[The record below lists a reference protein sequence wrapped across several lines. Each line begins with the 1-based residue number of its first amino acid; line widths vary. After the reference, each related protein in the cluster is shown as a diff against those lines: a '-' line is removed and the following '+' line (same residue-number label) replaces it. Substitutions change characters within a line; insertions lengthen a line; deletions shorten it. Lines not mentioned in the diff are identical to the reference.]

1 MNIPIKIKFF
11 HDISGVLYIHLP
23 TMSLQSCDENP
34 KLLGKSE
41 MPNYDVI
48 SEAKRATEAEHTM
61 SLLQALKTYPH
72 AVGWS
77 ILFSTSLVMEGYD
90 NALLATLYAYGPF
103 QSTFGIEQPDGSYQ
117 ITSAWQSGLMNG
129 CLVGQ
134 ILGLFATGMIVERF
148 GYRKSII
155 AAMLACIAF
164 IFIIFFAKS
173 LPVLLVGEILIGIPW
188 GVFQTTTTTYASEVC
203 PVVLRPYL
211 TTYVNLC
218 WVMGQ
223 LIASVSTFSKRMRV
237 RC

>member
-1 MNIPIKIKFF
+1 MA
-11 HDISGVLYIHLP
+11 LP
-23 TMSLQSCDENP
+23 SCDDDP
-34 KLLGKSE
+34 KPLRKSE
-41 MPNYDVI
+41 IPNHDAI
-48 SEAKRATEAEHTM
+48 SEAKRATEAEHNM
-61 SLLQALKTYPH
+61 SLLQALKSYPH

-77 ILFSTSLVMEGYD
+77 ILFSTSLVIEGYD

-103 QSTFGIEQPDGSYQ
+103 QSPFGIEQPDGSYQ

-155 AAMLACIAF
+155 AAMLVCIAF
-164 IFIIFFAKS
+164 IFIIIFTKS

-188 GVFQTTTTTYASEVC
+188 GVFPTTTTTYASEVC
-203 PVVLRPYL
+203 PVILRPYL

-223 LIASVSTFSKRMRV
+223 LIAAVSTFSKRVRV